1 MTRAPGDDAFD
12 VRTERR
18 ADHLRLLVSGELD
31 LFREADLLRALDE
44 VLADT
49 TPERLVL
56 DVRGVLFL
64 DSSGLRALLMCRD
77 RARSVGVPLV
87 LAVAP
92 GPVTRLLDVA
102 GVRNWF
108 AYDDSVIA

>member
-1 MTRAPGDDAFD
+1 MTQPLGDDGFD
-12 VRTERR
+12 IRTERR

-31 LFREADLLRALDE
+31 LFREADLRRALHD

-56 DVRGVLFL
+56 DVRGVQFL

-77 RARSVGVPLV
+77 RARSLGIPLA

-108 AYDDSVIA
+108 AYD

>member
-1 MTRAPGDDAFD
+1 MTRPPGHDAFD
-12 VRTERR
+12 VRTEPQ

-31 LFREADLLRALDE
+31 LFREADLRRALDD
-44 VLADT
+44 VLTDT

-56 DVRGVLFL
+56 DVRGVQFL

-77 RARSVGVPLV
+77 RARSLGIPLA

-108 AYDDSVIA
+108 AYD

>member
-1 MTRAPGDDAFD
+1 MTPPPGDDAFD
-12 VRTERR
+12 VRSERR
-18 ADHLRLLVSGELD
+18 GDHLRLLVSGELD
-31 LFREADLLRALDE
+31 LFREPDLRRALDD

-56 DVRGVLFL
+56 DVSGVQFL

-77 RARSVGVPLV
+77 RARSLGVPLA

-108 AYDDSVIA
+108 AYD

>member
-1 MTRAPGDDAFD
+1 MTRPPGDDAFD

-18 ADHLRLLVSGELD
+18 ADHLRVLVSGELD
-31 LFREADLLRALDE
+31 LFREADLRRAVDD

-56 DVRGVLFL
+56 DLRGVQFL

-77 RARSVGVPLV
+77 RARSLGVPLA

-102 GVRNWF
+102 GVHNWF
-108 AYDDSVIA
+108 TYD

>member
-1 MTRAPGDDAFD
+1 MTQLSGNDAFD

-31 LFREADLLRALDE
+31 LFREADLRRTLDD

-56 DVRGVLFL
+56 DVRGVQFL

-77 RARSVGVPLV
+77 RAGSLGVPLA

-108 AYDDSVIA
+108 AYD

>member
-1 MTRAPGDDAFD
+1 MTRPLGDDAFD

-18 ADHLRLLVSGELD
+18 ADHTRLLVSGELD
-31 LFREADLLRALDE
+31 LFRETHLLRALDD

-49 TPERLVL
+49 TPEHLVL
-56 DVRGVLFL
+56 DVRGVQFL

-77 RARSVGVPLV
+77 RARSLGVPLT

-102 GVRNWF
+102 GIRDWF
-108 AYDDSVIA
+108 YYD

>member
-1 MTRAPGDDAFD
+1 MTRPPGDDAFD
-12 VRTERR
+12 IRTEPR

-31 LFREADLLRALDE
+31 LFREADLRRALDD

-56 DVRGVLFL
+56 DVRGVQFL

-77 RARSVGVPLV
+77 RARSLGVPLA

-108 AYDDSVIA
+108 AYD

>member
-1 MTRAPGDDAFD
+1 MTQPPADDGFD
-12 VRTERR
+12 VRIEPR

-31 LFREADLLRALDE
+31 LFREADLRRAIDD

-56 DVRGVLFL
+56 DVREVQFL

-77 RARSVGVPLV
+77 RARSLGIPLA

-108 AYDDSVIA
+108 AYD